1 MGRIEE
7 EARWKEKKL
16 EEDRKREELEE
27 QKREWEENE
36 KKRNKE
42 RYTYWKETVEE
53 IPISEE
59 ELEENRRKASI
70 EIGTERYRLAEIYRA
85 PIIETQ
91 RRMGINRNS
100 TIQALRERYLAYKR
114 SNAVSDYTIRT
125 DEVMFSNMAR
135 VIHSLNIKNIDMPRE
150 FKSAD
155 DLEVKKQ
162 ILSLVPITILEDD
175 FFMDRFIKYLKEERG
190 MKDTSIRNTMMKY
203 QAFYRYCSDKD
214 RQGVLKEKHY
224 EIKEIEAPIK
234 ALYTQEQVEK
244 ILEKPKPKK
253 EREAEK
259 KKKKQ
264 KKQKYEYETEDFEE
278 YRNWVIC
285 MYVYNT
291 GNRLNS
297 FTNLQM
303 KDLGLL
309 DSGRVIVQQT
319 KANKPY
325 TIAVPEKIC
334 DVIREYVNMWRL
346 DAKPNDY
353 LFCSIKGEKMK
364 TNSMSYSLSRYI
376 QRRIGKDAPHSIHL
390 LRHQYAS
397 FFIEH
402 GGDMF
407 KLQKQL
413 QHSSLKMVKRYAVH
427 YGYTKQEQ
435 IEDFSPINFS
445 TPKGMKK
452 KLVPAPAPTK
462 KKGK

>member
-7 EARWKEKKL
+7 EARWNEKKL
-16 EEDRKREELEE
+16 EEDREREELEE
-27 QKREWEENE
+27 WKRKWEEKE
-36 KKRNKE
+36 QKHNKE
-42 RYTYWKETVEE
+42 RYTYRKETVEE
-53 IPISEE
+53 SPISEE

-70 EIGTERYRLAEIYRA
+70 EIGAERYRLAEIYKA

-114 SNAVSDYTIRT
+114 SNTISDYTIRT

-135 VIHSLNIKNIDMPRE
+135 VIHSLNIKNIDMPKE

-253 EREAEK
+253 EQEAE
-259 KKKKQ
+259 KKQ
-264 KKQKYEYETEDFEE
+264 KKQKFEYETEDFEE

-291 GNRLNS
+291 GNRLSS

-309 DSGRVIVQQT
+309 DSGRMIVQQT

-334 DVIREYVNMWRL
+334 DVIRE
-346 DAKPNDY
+346 
-353 LFCSIKGEKMK
+353 
-364 TNSMSYSLSRYI
+364 
-376 QRRIGKDAPHSIHL
+376 
-390 LRHQYAS
+390 
-397 FFIEH
+397 
-402 GGDMF
+402 
-407 KLQKQL
+407 
-413 QHSSLKMVKRYAVH
+413 
-427 YGYTKQEQ
+427 
-435 IEDFSPINFS
+435 
-445 TPKGMKK
+445 
-452 KLVPAPAPTK
+452 
-462 KKGK
+462 